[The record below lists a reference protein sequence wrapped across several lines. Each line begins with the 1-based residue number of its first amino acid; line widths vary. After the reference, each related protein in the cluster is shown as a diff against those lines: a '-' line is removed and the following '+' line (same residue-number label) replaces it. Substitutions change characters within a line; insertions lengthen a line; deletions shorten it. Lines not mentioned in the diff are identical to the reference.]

1 MGLASSII
9 EMSVG
14 LFLGMLAFMELGR
27 RIAISRMSADPEG
40 FRKGVGAIEATTF
53 ALLGL
58 LIAFTLWGA
67 SGRLD
72 TRQNLMAE
80 EANAIVTAYMRVKM
94 LPQESQ
100 QRLRES
106 FRRYLEIRLD
116 WYRNLADPRSA
127 EKDKA
132 IAASIQAE
140 IWNEAVSAC
149 RNQDFQGATMLL
161 LPAINNM
168 IDTTN
173 NVRMSAKMHM
183 PETIFWLLFILAIT
197 SSLIVGYGM
206 AGQKKR
212 NWTHTLAYCAIIA
225 FTVFVILEF
234 EYRRYGP
241 ERRDG
246 SNQALLELK
255 HTIK

>member
-9 EMSVG
+9 EISVG
-14 LFLGMLAFMELGR
+14 LFLGMLALMELGR
-27 RIAISRMSADPEG
+27 RIALSRMSEDSEG

-67 SGRLD
+67 FGRLD
-72 TRQNLMAE
+72 TRRNLMAE

-132 IAASIQAE
+132 IAASI
-140 IWNEAVSAC
+140 
-149 RNQDFQGATMLL
+149 R
-161 LPAINNM
+161 
-168 IDTTN
+168 
-173 NVRMSAKMHM
+173 
-183 PETIFWLLFILAIT
+183 
-197 SSLIVGYGM
+197 
-206 AGQKKR
+206 
-212 NWTHTLAYCAIIA
+212 
-225 FTVFVILEF
+225 
-234 EYRRYGP
+234 
-241 ERRDG
+241 
-246 SNQALLELK
+246 
-255 HTIK
+255 